1 MESVEPVE
9 FLAFVR
15 SLDSLRDWRADPYTD
30 APRSGRGPLF
40 LRCGDGWLLPL
51 EIERW
56 CATAAS
62 ADNTAPARCR
72 GPVLDIGCGPGR
84 LVTALAALG
93 RPALGIDVSQEAV
106 DRTVRGGG
114 AALCRS
120 VFDPLPSEGRWGTV
134 LLVDGNTGIGGDAA
148 ALPARTAELV
158 GPDGVA
164 IVEAAALD
172 VDERVD
178 VRVVDGRGTRGTA
191 FPWAR
196 VGIRALSAYSESTG
210 WTAAGP
216 WQAEDR
222 WFLEL
227 RRRRTSL
234 RTMCFVLRP
243 TSIRGGQGCGRGWTT
258 GRLHRC
264 RTTSRTSSWCS
275 GVPSRTSTSSRACA
289 PARP

>member
-1 MESVEPVE
+1 MSALESARPVESVEPVGS
-9 FLAFVR
+9 LASGR
-15 SLDSLRDWRADPYTD
+15 SLDSLRAWRADPYTD
-30 APRSGRGPLF
+30 ALRSGRGPLF
-40 LRCGDGWLLPL
+40 LRRGDGWLLPL

-56 CATAAS
+56 CAAADS
-62 ADNTAPARCR
+62 ADSTVLARCR

-114 AALCRS
+114 TALCRS

-134 LLVDGNTGIGGDAA
+134 LLVDGNIGIGGDPE
-148 ALPARTAELV
+148 ALLARTGELV

-164 IVEAAALD
+164 IVEAAAPD

-178 VRVVDGRGTRGTA
+178 VRVVDGRGARGAA

-196 VGIRALSAYSESTG
+196 VGIRALSAYTEAAG
-210 WTAAGP
+210 WTADGS

-222 WFLEL
+222 WFLQL
-227 RRRRTSL
+227 RRR
-234 RTMCFVLRP
+234 
-243 TSIRGGQGCGRGWTT
+243 
-258 GRLHRC
+258 
-264 RTTSRTSSWCS
+264 
-275 GVPSRTSTSSRACA
+275 
-289 PARP
+289 